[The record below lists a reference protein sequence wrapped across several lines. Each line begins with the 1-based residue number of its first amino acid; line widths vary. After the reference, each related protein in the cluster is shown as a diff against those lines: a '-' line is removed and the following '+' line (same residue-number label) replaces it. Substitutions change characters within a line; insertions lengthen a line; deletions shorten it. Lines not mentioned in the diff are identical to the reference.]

1 MLAANSLFVLSLVI
15 ALAAFL
21 GAWSAF
27 FRLPLIIAYIL
38 AGIIA
43 GPFFFHGQNTDTFNL
58 LRDLGLGF
66 LLFLVGLEIKT
77 DELREYGKQALT
89 TGVIQISATA
99 TLAFFLSLLLG
110 FGAVA
115 SFFVA
120 AAVTFSSTV
129 IVVKLLSEKRDFDSL
144 YGKITVAIL
153 LLQDIVAIFFLIVIS
168 GLGSSGFNL
177 VDFLLTVI
185 VGSLLVG
192 LIYLLNQKI
201 LPYLFERLA
210 RNTELLFLSSLAWM
224 FLVVAIASKLNF
236 SIEIGAFLAGLGL
249 ASLKQEH
256 QIAARIRPLRDF
268 FVVIFFIILGSHIVL
283 DFSISILFKALI
295 LSAFVLLVK
304 PLIVAFTLGKIGF
317 KRRTGFMSGI
327 ALAQISEFSLIIMFL
342 GLKNGQI
349 GGNVVSIVTLAAL
362 ITIAVSSYLLVFST
376 KIYRKVEKYL
386 KVFEGEGSSLEQ
398 GPEKDL
404 EDHVVLIGSD
414 RLGWEILNQVEK
426 QGKEILVIDFN
437 PTIINALKKKGINYL
452 FGDITDPDIFQK
464 ARIGKASLLI
474 STVFDPEDT
483 EELLEDIKL
492 LENKPIVFVTAAD
505 RKVAVKF
512 YRLGADYVIVPRI
525 LSGHQVAH
533 LLTSQKLSEIKE
545 GELKKEHLEE
555 LRETMD
561 KLAL

>member
-464 ARIGKASLLI
+464 ACIGKASLLI